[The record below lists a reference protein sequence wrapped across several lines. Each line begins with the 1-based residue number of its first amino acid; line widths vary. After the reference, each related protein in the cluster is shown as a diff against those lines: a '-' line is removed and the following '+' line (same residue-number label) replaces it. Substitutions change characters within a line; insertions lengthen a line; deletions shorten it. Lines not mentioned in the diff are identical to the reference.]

1 MAPEEGF
8 RRTYTVSEIT
18 AEIAGRLERE
28 FSFVWVEGEISGLR
42 TPSSGHIYFSLK
54 DDTASLKCVMFKQ
67 QTRYLTVRV
76 TEEAEYGDDVEGGET
91 EEGDESLQRSLF
103 SLKPV
108 SEKLIPFRPEEGQHV
123 LVMGRIGVYAA
134 RGEYQLV
141 AEVIE
146 PVGVGAMTL
155 ALERLKEELKEKGYF
170 DVERKKPL
178 PFLPERIAVI
188 TSSTGAALFD
198 ILKVIYQRHPNA
210 HVVVCPVRVQG
221 EGAEVEI
228 AKMIDLV
235 NEHDAADVIICGR
248 GGGSME
254 DLMPFNTREV
264 ADAAFRSV
272 IPIVSAVGHEIDFTI
287 LDFTADLRAPTP
299 TAAAEIVVPRIDDL
313 LMTID
318 SAAERLT
325 MGVMNTLSR
334 NRRELT
340 GLLKRLRTPEE
351 SMGLMGARIDAMR
364 GLLLSAMA
372 GKLDGRKIRYS
383 SAASALTRMSPTEV
397 LSRGYAVVRRSDTG
411 EVIKDAGQIEV
422 GETAEIRLHSGGLTG
437 KIIGRDIN
445 EESDKDNG

>member
-1 MAPEEGF
+1 VAPEEGF

-76 TEEAEYGDDVEGGET
+76 TEEADYGEDIERGE
-91 EEGDESLQRSLF
+91 EEDNESLQRSLF

-108 SEKLIPFRPEEGQHV
+108 SEKLVPFRPEEGQHV

-146 PVGVGAMTL
+146 PVGVGAMTM

-170 DVERKKPL
+170 DAERKKNL

-188 TSSTGAALFD
+188 TSPTGAALFD
-198 ILKVIYQRHPNA
+198 ILKVIHQRHPGA
-210 HVVVCPVRVQG
+210 RVLVCPTRVQG
-221 EGAEVEI
+221 EGAEKEI
-228 AKMIDLV
+228 AAMIDLV
-235 NEHDAADVIICGR
+235 NEHDAANVIICGR
-248 GGGSME
+248 GGGSLE

-264 ADAAFRSV
+264 ADAAFKSV

-318 SAAERLT
+318 SAADRLT
-325 MGVMNTLSR
+325 MGVMNILSR
-334 NRRELT
+334 NRRDLT
-340 GLLKRLRTPEE
+340 SLLKQLRTPEE
-351 SMGLMGARIDAMR
+351 SIGLMGAKIDAIA
-364 GLLLSAMA
+364 GLLTATMA
-372 GKLDGRKIRYS
+372 GRLDGRKIRFS
-383 SAASALTRMSPTEV
+383 SAASALARMSPTEV
-397 LSRGYAVVRRSDTG
+397 LSRGYAVVRKSDTG

-437 KIIGRDIN
+437 KIIDRDI
-445 EESDKDNG
+445 DKERKRE